1 VSWNRGILLLLIAL
15 VVTVGAEAQGV
26 GHTFLRR
33 YNLPDIQTGLSLA
46 TTPDGGFIATGQHFN
61 NGSYGEC
68 DVFIYRVDDCGNR
81 LWFNL
86 YGTTASEGGK
96 SILPLSD
103 GGFLVTGAHVELM
116 SGDAGQGGEGLVMR
130 LNSAGEVD
138 WFRLYPGLNWV
149 FEAREVPDG
158 FVVVGNDGDHPVV
171 VELDGA
177 GDVQWAT
184 RMTGMAE
191 MALSMDILPDGDI
204 VFATNDVLSTHD
216 VEVARLDSEGQPQWV
231 MGYGSGYFPGANQH
245 IQWGCD
251 LLFDGEGHIYAIAPT
266 QDTDIGG
273 KDILVLKLDATDG
286 DIVWSRGFGSGADD
300 TGRQLV
306 RVENGVGLVGSSLGF
321 DAYAIDHP
329 DVLTEDL
336 LEENIL
342 LALFDPEGY
351 VQWARVYGG
360 ADRER
365 GAGVQYDEALGFTV
379 SAFSASSVFGNT
391 DGDMDPLFIRTDL
404 HGIVGCQSVEV
415 TLVSHP
421 VPYTSTPISTSGAS
435 GADIGAIDEPVVMT
449 PYSLVDEYQCEVC
462 FNVPQCEAELP
473 GVCLGD
479 SIRFVNGSEVG
490 LKCYQEWVLTGPD
503 IPEPL
508 IFSADV
514 VQEPEWL
521 PSLPGEY
528 TAILRSTCPD
538 VPAADTTVVF
548 VSAIEPLPPLV
559 SDYNGFGVSCNGG
572 ADGWAEGQATGGFV
586 PGGTYEWVWNDGSGQ
601 PVPPDSL
608 AAGMLFGVVTD
619 AAGCT
624 DSIEV
629 ELTEPTALSM
639 ATQVVSDYA
648 GYMVSCADAADG
660 AVQVLPSGGVPG
672 YGFDGAWSD
681 WLVDTLVNVAAGEVL
696 VMVED
701 ANGCLV
707 ADSLFLTAPEP
718 PAISLSATLDSCGN
732 DVGSITAAFFGEVPP
747 LEALWPAFA
756 GEIVELGVDS
766 IRWEAVPGGQ
776 YAVGVED
783 GNGCVTMDTVMVPLS
798 EADSVDFVWSPP
810 KVCYPGAEVTFEDL
824 TEGAVLSRL
833 WSFGD
838 GQSRMV
844 FGGSATPGVTT
855 YEFRSSGI
863 FEVSLEITNAVGC
876 TSVGME
882 AVEVLEGV
890 QVFMPSAFTPNNDG
904 VNDGFGPVLSGV
916 SEFRWTVFDRWG
928 LPVFESSEPGW
939 WWNGSPDNLGLSHM
953 NELFTW
959 RLEAQGQ
966 CNAIR
971 VFQGMVQLIR

>member
-1 VSWNRGILLLLIAL
+1 
-15 VVTVGAEAQGV
+15 
-26 GHTFLRR
+26 
-33 YNLPDIQTGLSLA
+33 
-46 TTPDGGFIATGQHFN
+46 
-61 NGSYGEC
+61 
-68 DVFIYRVDDCGNR
+68 
-81 LWFNL
+81 
-86 YGTTASEGGK
+86 
-96 SILPLSD
+96 
-103 GGFLVTGAHVELM
+103 
-116 SGDAGQGGEGLVMR
+116 
-130 LNSAGEVD
+130 
-138 WFRLYPGLNWV
+138 
-149 FEAREVPDG
+149 
-158 FVVVGNDGDHPVV
+158 
-171 VELDGA
+171 
-177 GDVQWAT
+177 
-184 RMTGMAE
+184 
-191 MALSMDILPDGDI
+191 
-204 VFATNDVLSTHD
+204 
-216 VEVARLDSEGQPQWV
+216 
-231 MGYGSGYFPGANQH
+231 
-245 IQWGCD
+245 
-251 LLFDGEGHIYAIAPT
+251 
-266 QDTDIGG
+266 
-273 KDILVLKLDATDG
+273 
-286 DIVWSRGFGSGADD
+286 
-300 TGRQLV
+300 
-306 RVENGVGLVGSSLGF
+306 
-321 DAYAIDHP
+321 
-329 DVLTEDL
+329 
-336 LEENIL
+336 
-342 LALFDPEGY
+342 
-351 VQWARVYGG
+351 
-360 ADRER
+360 
-365 GAGVQYDEALGFTV
+365 
-379 SAFSASSVFGNT
+379 
-391 DGDMDPLFIRTDL
+391 
-404 HGIVGCQSVEV
+404 
-415 TLVSHP
+415 
-421 VPYTSTPISTSGAS
+421 
-435 GADIGAIDEPVVMT
+435 
-449 PYSLVDEYQCEVC
+449 
-462 FNVPQCEAELP
+462 
-473 GVCLGD
+473 
-479 SIRFVNGSEVG
+479 
-490 LKCYQEWVLTGPD
+490 
-503 IPEPL
+503 
-508 IFSADV
+508 
-514 VQEPEWL
+514 
-521 PSLPGEY
+521 
-528 TAILRSTCPD
+528 
-538 VPAADTTVVF
+538 
-548 VSAIEPLPPLV
+548 
-559 SDYNGFGVSCNGG
+559 
-572 ADGWAEGQATGGFV
+572 
-586 PGGTYEWVWNDGSGQ
+586 
-601 PVPPDSL
+601 
-608 AAGMLFGVVTD
+608 MLFGVVTD

-824 TEGAVLSRL
+824 TEGTVLSRL

-844 FGGSATPGVTT
+844 FGGSAAPEVTT